1 MSDLLHGTATVS
13 LAELTSTDLDE
24 FLDLVSERAF
34 GKDSYRAVGLEYHI
48 VDHTPDGVTLKV
60 SAGIDHLAGE

>member
-1 MSDLLHGTATVS
+1 MSDLHGTATVS
-13 LAELTSTDLDE
+13 LAELTRTDLDE

-48 VDHTPDGVTLKV
+48 GDHTPDGVTLKV